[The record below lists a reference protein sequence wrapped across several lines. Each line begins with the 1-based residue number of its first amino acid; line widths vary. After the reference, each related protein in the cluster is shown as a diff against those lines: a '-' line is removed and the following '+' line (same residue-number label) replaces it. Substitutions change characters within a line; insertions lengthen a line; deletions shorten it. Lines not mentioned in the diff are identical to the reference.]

1 MVSKQSLRR
10 AALELTLTSF
20 IVLFQELALIR
31 WLSAEVRVL
40 AYFPNVVLISAF
52 LGLGI
57 GTMRAGKRLRLW
69 IWPASLVVVVAA
81 TLVMHGIAFAGRGVS
96 EFLWLFYADIPN
108 AAIVHDVRP
117 PIVIAFI
124 LTAIS
129 FVTLGQII
137 GERLQDFSR
146 AALPLGGY
154 IADLGGSLIGVIAFA
169 VASFYRTFP
178 VTWFVVILIAG
189 ALLIALRD
197 TRALIAH
204 AVFATAIV
212 AAIGA
217 TEQSTVYS
225 PYYALRAR
233 HNPSGK
239 GINVLVNG
247 SFHQYAASIM
257 KRDAGASEYDRVLQ
271 RTYPI
276 PYQQLS
282 SKPRNVLVL
291 GAGTGNDVAVALDHG
306 AERIDAV
313 EIDPVIIEMGRS
325 LNPDRPYQSPRVH
338 VFNTD
343 ARAYLR
349 NTIER
354 YDLIIFGTL
363 DSQTRLS
370 ALANVRLDNF
380 VYTVDCMRMARE
392 RLAPGGG
399 MALYFSV
406 HNEAIHEKIFAM
418 LTDAFGEPP
427 LVMHGFKLLFTELF
441 LAGPAWEY
449 LRTPLQRAELSRALQ
464 ATASVDIPTDDWPYL
479 YLDSRKISS
488 FYVSVSLGFLAI
500 SIVLIALLAPEVRRA
515 ATQKFDGEMFLF
527 GLAFLLLETKLVTQM
542 SLLWGAT
549 WITSAVVFASI
560 LLMILLGTILM
571 QYRPMPS
578 PVATA
583 ALTITLLLTYAIP
596 TEWLLARTP
605 AARLGLSI
613 FFAGAPVFFASICF
627 ALLFRQRTEVN
638 LAFGW
643 NLAGAVVGGLIEI
656 LAVTIGL
663 RALTLVAAAAYLSAF
678 LLKRGGEL
686 RAALPPRVRS

>member
-1 MVSKQSLRR
+1 
-10 AALELTLTSF
+10 
-20 IVLFQELALIR
+20 
-31 WLSAEVRVL
+31 
-40 AYFPNVVLISAF
+40 
-52 LGLGI
+52 
-57 GTMRAGKRLRLW
+57 MRAGKRIRLW

-81 TLVMHGIAFAGRGVS
+81 TLVMHRIAFAGRGVS

-247 SFHQYAASIM
+247 SFHQYAAPIM

-313 EIDPVIIEMGRS
+313 EIDPVIIEIGRS
-325 LNPDRPYQSPRVH
+325 LHPDRPYQSPRVH

-427 LVMHGFKLLFTELF
+427 LVLHGFKLLFTELF

-449 LRTPLQRAELSRALQ
+449 LRTPLQRVELSRALQ

-488 FYVSVSLGFLAI
+488 
-500 SIVLIALLAPEVRRA
+500 
-515 ATQKFDGEMFLF
+515 
-527 GLAFLLLETKLVTQM
+527 QM

-549 WITSAVVFASI
+549 WTTSAVVFASI

-686 RAALPPRVRS
+686 RAASPPRVRS